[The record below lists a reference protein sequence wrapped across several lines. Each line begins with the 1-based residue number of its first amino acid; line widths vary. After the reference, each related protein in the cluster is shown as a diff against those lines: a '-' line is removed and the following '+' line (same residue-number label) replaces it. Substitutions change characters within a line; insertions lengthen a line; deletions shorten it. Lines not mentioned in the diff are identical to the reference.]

1 MYCVKCKIKTDTKNR
16 TNFVNKNGRP
26 MLKVECAVC
35 GITKTQFVK
44 SEKRGGDLVG
54 SLNSLTSN
62 IKLPWAK
69 YPGEMHLPGHSF
81 TGPGTRLDMRL
92 NPDGTYKPWSKPVDR
107 VDNAAYHH
115 DLAYAQYEDTANRN
129 AADRE
134 MMAELNNINNL
145 SMRERIKRAIV
156 KPILSTK
163 AHFGLGVP
171 NKADSRKLK
180 NLMKKASR
188 AVEMDRSA

>member
-1 MYCVKCKIKTDTKNR
+1 
-16 TNFVNKNGRP
+16 
-26 MLKVECAVC
+26 MLKGECVVC

-44 SEKRGGDLVG
+44 REKQGGDLVG

-69 YPGEMHLPGHSF
+69 YPSEMHLPGHSF
-81 TGPGTRLDMRL
+81 TGPGTRLDIRL

-115 DLAYAQYEDTANRN
+115 DLAYAQYKDTANRN
-129 AADRE
+129 VADRE
-134 MMAELNNINNL
+134 MINELNNINNP
-145 SMRERIKRAIV
+145 SVRERIERAIV

-163 AHFGLGVP
+163 AHFGLGVS
-171 NKADSRKLK
+171 NKTDDSKRLK
-180 NLMKKASR
+180 DLMKKVSR
-188 AVEMDRSA
+188 AIEMDRSAGGRIT